1 MSYSSQHSFSTK
13 SFNAQLPPTNPQSP
27 LNHPHCLHLGS
38 IISQWLFLKTHRL
51 KVNDYFP
58 CGNKFHGLPFT
69 PLSQS
74 FVFLLLFSFSFPC
87 TLLKCPLYKLW
98 KLLPE
103 VHLFPKSHLESMH
116 PLSVLFVKFP
126 LTIYISIF
134 LLLLPLHCHH
144 CFLPLIAVC
153 TLSSLVL
160 PFWRPNRTEGPIVPL
175 FTISGTASPT
185 SPV

>member
-1 MSYSSQHSFSTK
+1 M
-13 SFNAQLPPTNPQSP
+13 
-27 LNHPHCLHLGS
+27 
-38 IISQWLFLKTHRL
+38 IIFLVAINSMAYL
-51 KVNDYFP
+51 
-58 CGNKFHGLPFT
+58 
-69 PLSQS
+69 
-74 FVFLLLFSFSFPC
+74 LLLFLSPSFFFFSSRFLFPARSLNVPC
-87 TLLKCPLYKLW
+87 KS
-98 KLLPE
+98 
-103 VHLFPKSHLESMH
+103 LFPKSHLESKL

-175 FTISGTASPT
+175 FTISGRPPPRLQYNPATT
-185 SPV
+185 SSMGRTERRWRKEKKRRGEQES